1 MMDFSF
7 LNLIGQP
14 AMALDSNL
22 KILGINGHA
31 KKRFLD
37 IARISI
43 QENDNLTNKLH
54 NSSFQEIYK
63 VFIQCILK
71 MNKEQIE
78 TINHQIFL
86 TTDLSIQLHIKI
98 NKVENTF
105 FYLITSSNITQQ
117 ANRSTKLKIRY
128 EEQLDVFRN
137 LFDLA
142 PIGLAIKDLEG
153 GFFKVNQ
160 GLSHITGYTKEE
172 IIHLPLNKIF
182 PNSNNQR
189 EKDLISVLISQK
201 EDNFK
206 TEREILNVNGDKIIV
221 LESLHLIRDELD
233 QPFICIVSYQD
244 ITEERNLQKKLIES
258 RQMEELGKLSGGI
271 AHDFNNMLLPVTLC
285 SDLALQEIEKL
296 NLPLSN
302 EILKFQNYFRKIS
315 TAALRAKI
323 LIQKLFQ
330 YSKTGIY
337 ELTPLKLEDEIKK
350 IYHRLKF
357 ETPQHIKLILEIND
371 KDLPILGEALGLEQ
385 IVENLVTNSFQAL
398 SYLPDGIV
406 TIRIFE
412 DFNDAILEIED
423 NGSGILEKEL
433 QNIFT
438 PFYSGQKSSKGQ
450 GMGLIVVQTI
460 VHKMNGKLKFY
471 SNPGKGTIFQISFP
485 KLLK

>member
-1 MMDFSF
+1 MIDFSF

-14 AMALDSNL
+14 ALAIDLTL
-22 KILGINGHA
+22 KILGINNHA
-31 KKRFLD
+31 KKRFLE
-37 IARISI
+37 IARVNI
-43 QENDNLTNKLH
+43 QENDNLTNKLQ
-54 NSSFQEIYK
+54 NSSFQEIYNIFLQLIK
-63 VFIQCILK
+63 K
-71 MNKEQIE
+71 MNNEQIE
-78 TINHQIFL
+78 TINHQLFL
-86 TTDLSIQLHIKI
+86 TADLSIQLNIKI
-98 NKVENTF
+98 NKIDNF
-105 FYLITSSNITQQ
+105 IFYLITSSNITQR
-117 ANRSTKLKIRY
+117 ANNSTKLKIRY
-128 EEQLDVFRN
+128 EEQLEVFRN

-160 GLSHITGYTKEE
+160 GLSHITGYSKEE
-172 IIHLPLNKIF
+172 IINLPLITIF
-182 PNSNNQR
+182 PNSNNER
-189 EKDLISVLISQK
+189 EKNLISALISQK

-206 TEREILNVNGDKIIV
+206 TEREILKVDGDKIIV

-233 QPFICIVSYQD
+233 QPYLCIVSYQD
-244 ITEERNLQKKLIES
+244 VTEERNLQKKLIES

-285 SDLALQEIEKL
+285 SDLALQEINKL
-296 NLPLSN
+296 KLPLSN

-315 TAALRAKI
+315 TSALRAKI

-337 ELTPLKLEDEIKK
+337 ELIPLKLEDEILK
-350 IYHRLKF
+350 IYNRLKL
-357 ETPQHIKLILEIND
+357 ETPAHIKLNLKIND
-371 KDLPILGEALGLEQ
+371 NDLPILGEALGLEQ
-385 IVENLVTNSFQAL
+385 VVDNLVINAFHAL
-398 SYLPDGIV
+398 TYLESGIV

-423 NGSGILEKEL
+423 NGSGILEEEL
-433 QNIFT
+433 QSIFT
-438 PFYSGQKSSKGQ
+438 PFYSGQNSSKGQ

-460 VHKMNGKLKFY
+460 VYKMNGKLKFY